1 MHMSPVAF
9 RPHSCRQLTFDEAW
23 EFGPICQGIWRRE
36 SWFEDVVEGSSDE
49 EEVNEGVVVID
60 WDRENRRSRIVA
72 TDIVRAA
79 RSNAIWRPL
88 GFEYSLDQEKLLGAI
103 VHFGWKYE
111 TMLRP
116 KCERWRRTD

>member
-1 MHMSPVAF
+1 MSPVAF

-36 SWFEDVVEGSSDE
+36 SWFEDMVEGSSDE

-72 TDIVRAA
+72 AAIVRAA
-79 RSNAIWRPL
+79 RNNAIWRPL
-88 GFEYSLDQEKLLGAI
+88 GFEYSLDQESCSVPSCISDGNTKRCYTQNAKGGAGQI
-103 VHFGWKYE
+103 
-111 TMLRP
+111 RQ
-116 KCERWRRTD
+116 